1 VPDKEPAWE
10 IVVDRELCLGSGMC
24 IVYAPGTFAHD
35 EEAKAIVVDVKG
47 DPIEAI
53 RTAVE
58 ACPVGALS
66 LRAREARQEEA

>member
-1 VPDKEPAWE
+1 
-10 IVVDRELCLGSGMC
+10 MC

-35 EEAKAIVVDVKG
+35 AEVKAIVVDPEG
-47 DPIEAI
+47 DPYEAI

-66 LRAREARQEEA
+66 LRPREAEGEREA

>member
-1 VPDKEPAWE
+1 M
-10 IVVDRELCLGSGMC
+10 GSGMC

-35 EEAKAIVVDVKG
+35 AQSKAVVVDPAG

-58 ACPVGALS
+58 ACPMSALS
-66 LRAREARQEEA
+66 LVPANEERGA